1 MIKLMISEIL
11 ELADSQKKKQDKI
24 AVLRNHDNPA
34 LRHVLKFTMDPQIKF
49 LLPDTNPPY
58 KPIESKEAQ
67 GRLYSEARKLYLFVE
82 GGNPNLTTFKREM
95 LFIQL
100 LESVDP
106 KEAELLLH
114 VKNKKLPYKSITTKL
129 VKEAFEGLL

>member
-1 MIKLMISEIL
+1 MKPMISEIL
-11 ELADSQKKKQDKI
+11 ELVEAQPTKKQKLY
-24 AVLRNHDNPA
+24 ALQVHDNPA
-34 LRHVLKFTMDPQIKF
+34 LRQILKYVFDPSIKF
-49 LLPDTNPPY
+49 LLPDSDPPF
-58 KPIESKEAQ
+58 KPIESAEAQ

-82 GGNPNLTTFKREM
+82 GGNPNLTAFKREM

-106 KEAELLLH
+106 KEAQLILH
-114 VKNKKLPYKSITTKL
+114 VKRKKLPYKSITKKL